1 MTHPFASEHYQKLA
15 QDARALVRQW
25 VTESQSIKPTY
36 AAKQLAGVLKDPK
49 GLPFTVGFVDGVI
62 RPEDDNVSGRNLSR
76 ISGLAPSFL
85 PWYMK
90 SAVGFGGKLA
100 GKVSWPTV
108 PVARRVLREM
118 VGHLIV
124 DASEEKLGD
133 AIAELTKSG
142 NRLNVNLLGEAVLGD
157 NEAEH
162 RLSETKRLLAR
173 DDVDY
178 VSIKVSA
185 VSGPHQHWAFD
196 EVVEEAVRR
205 LTPLYELAASS
216 SPKKFINLDMEEYK
230 DLDMTIEVFTKILD
244 QPHLKDLEA
253 GIVLQAYLPDTL
265 AAMQRLQAWAA
276 ERVANGGSS
285 IKVRLVKG
293 ANLSMEIVEGVMH
306 GWPVTTWDTKQ
317 AADTNYKRIL
327 DYALRPEHAK
337 NIRLGVA
344 GHNLFDVAFA
354 LLLAEDRGVKDRVEF
369 EMLIGMAEQQAEI
382 IRRRVG
388 HLLLYVPV
396 VNPKEFDVAIAYLIR
411 RLEENASSENFMSGI
426 FDLAT
431 DEEIFKR
438 EEDRFMRSLNS
449 VTDEVPEGKR
459 HQNRQTE
466 NADNVFVP
474 AGRFEN
480 TPDTD
485 PSLSGNREWGRAILE
500 RSKTTQIGIATLKE
514 NELTSAAEAEQ
525 LVADAEASGKVWGR
539 LSGAERAAVLRN
551 VGKEIALHRAEL
563 LEVMA
568 AEAGKTLEQGDTE
581 VSEAIDFAYYYAML
595 AEDLEKIDGAQV
607 QSVDLTVVVPP
618 WNFPTAIP
626 AGGVLAG
633 LAAGSAVI
641 FKPATITARTG
652 ALIAEIMWK
661 AGVPKDVLKLVKVVD
676 REAGKVL
683 ISHPEVDRLILTGG
697 YETAELFR
705 SWRDDLPLF
714 GETSGKNSI
723 IVTPNADIDLAVKD
737 VVYSAFGHAGQKCSA
752 GSTVILVGAAAQSER
767 FRRQLLDSVN
777 SLHVAHPQDIEAQ
790 MGPVAQKP
798 EEKLLRGLTT
808 LGPGER
814 WLIQP
819 KELDDTGRLWSPG
832 VREGVKP
839 GSEYHM
845 TEYFGPI
852 LGIMTADTLE
862 EAIELQNA
870 PDYGLT
876 AGLHSLDAEELELW
890 LSKVQAGNVYVNRG
904 ITGAIV
910 RRQPFGGWK
919 KSTVGSGT
927 KAGGPSYLIALS
939 DWERA
944 KATATAV
951 PQSVAVR
958 EVLATADNAD
968 LCTAEDFA
976 FLTRS
981 ASSDAEAWESEFGY
995 GYDPSKLGVERNIL
1009 RYVPTQVLV
1018 RADKSAS
1025 VADAVRVVLAG
1036 LAAGAPMALSVG
1048 KDLPVAV
1055 RGILEN
1061 KGIKYLVES
1070 DEAWRTYLASNA
1082 KTPVRALAGTP
1093 LEGTR
1098 IRYIGDDVKSV
1109 YTALGGRPD
1118 VAVYFHPVTEA
1129 GRIEMLPFLREQAV
1143 SITAHRFG
1151 NPNPFSESVI
1161 SSR

>member
-1 MTHPFASEHYQKLA
+1 
-15 QDARALVRQW
+15 
-25 VTESQSIKPTY
+25 
-36 AAKQLAGVLKDPK
+36 
-49 GLPFTVGFVDGVI
+49 
-62 RPEDDNVSGRNLSR
+62 
-76 ISGLAPSFL
+76 
-85 PWYMK
+85 
-90 SAVGFGGKLA
+90 
-100 GKVSWPTV
+100 
-108 PVARRVLREM
+108 
-118 VGHLIV
+118 
-124 DASEEKLGD
+124 
-133 AIAELTKSG
+133 
-142 NRLNVNLLGEAVLGD
+142 
-157 NEAEH
+157 
-162 RLSETKRLLAR
+162 
-173 DDVDY
+173 
-178 VSIKVSA
+178 
-185 VSGPHQHWAFD
+185 
-196 EVVEEAVRR
+196 
-205 LTPLYELAASS
+205 
-216 SPKKFINLDMEEYK
+216 MEEYK

-568 AEAGKTLEQGDTE
+568 AEAGKTLDQGDTE

-808 LGPGER
+808 LGPGSAGSFSLR
-814 WLIQP
+814 NLTIP
-819 KELDDTGRLWSPG
+819 VAYGAR
-832 VREGVKP
+832 VFVKV
-839 GSEYHM
+839 
-845 TEYFGPI
+845 
-852 LGIMTADTLE
+852 L
-862 EAIELQNA
+862 
-870 PDYGLT
+870 
-876 AGLHSLDAEELELW
+876 SLD
-890 LSKVQAGNVYVNRG
+890 LST
-904 ITGAIV
+904 I
-910 RRQPFGGWK
+910 
-919 KSTVGSGT
+919 
-927 KAGGPSYLIALS
+927 
-939 DWERA
+939 
-944 KATATAV
+944 
-951 PQSVAVR
+951 
-958 EVLATADNAD
+958 
-968 LCTAEDFA
+968 
-976 FLTRS
+976 
-981 ASSDAEAWESEFGY
+981 
-995 GYDPSKLGVERNIL
+995 
-1009 RYVPTQVLV
+1009 
-1018 RADKSAS
+1018 
-1025 VADAVRVVLAG
+1025 
-1036 LAAGAPMALSVG
+1036 
-1048 KDLPVAV
+1048 
-1055 RGILEN
+1055 
-1061 KGIKYLVES
+1061 
-1070 DEAWRTYLASNA
+1070 
-1082 KTPVRALAGTP
+1082 
-1093 LEGTR
+1093 
-1098 IRYIGDDVKSV
+1098 
-1109 YTALGGRPD
+1109 
-1118 VAVYFHPVTEA
+1118 
-1129 GRIEMLPFLREQAV
+1129 
-1143 SITAHRFG
+1143 
-1151 NPNPFSESVI
+1151 
-1161 SSR
+1161 

>member
-100 GKVSWPTV
+100 GKMSWPTV

-568 AEAGKTLEQGDTE
+568 AEAGKTLDQGDTE

-705 SWRDDLPLF
+705 S
-714 GETSGKNSI
+714 
-723 IVTPNADIDLAVKD
+723 
-737 VVYSAFGHAGQKCSA
+737 
-752 GSTVILVGAAAQSER
+752 
-767 FRRQLLDSVN
+767 
-777 SLHVAHPQDIEAQ
+777 
-790 MGPVAQKP
+790 
-798 EEKLLRGLTT
+798 
-808 LGPGER
+808 
-814 WLIQP
+814 
-819 KELDDTGRLWSPG
+819 
-832 VREGVKP
+832 
-839 GSEYHM
+839 
-845 TEYFGPI
+845 
-852 LGIMTADTLE
+852 
-862 EAIELQNA
+862 
-870 PDYGLT
+870 
-876 AGLHSLDAEELELW
+876 
-890 LSKVQAGNVYVNRG
+890 
-904 ITGAIV
+904 
-910 RRQPFGGWK
+910 
-919 KSTVGSGT
+919 
-927 KAGGPSYLIALS
+927 
-939 DWERA
+939 
-944 KATATAV
+944 
-951 PQSVAVR
+951 
-958 EVLATADNAD
+958 
-968 LCTAEDFA
+968 
-976 FLTRS
+976 
-981 ASSDAEAWESEFGY
+981 
-995 GYDPSKLGVERNIL
+995 
-1009 RYVPTQVLV
+1009 
-1018 RADKSAS
+1018 
-1025 VADAVRVVLAG
+1025 
-1036 LAAGAPMALSVG
+1036 
-1048 KDLPVAV
+1048 
-1055 RGILEN
+1055 
-1061 KGIKYLVES
+1061 
-1070 DEAWRTYLASNA
+1070 
-1082 KTPVRALAGTP
+1082 
-1093 LEGTR
+1093 
-1098 IRYIGDDVKSV
+1098 
-1109 YTALGGRPD
+1109 
-1118 VAVYFHPVTEA
+1118 
-1129 GRIEMLPFLREQAV
+1129 
-1143 SITAHRFG
+1143 
-1151 NPNPFSESVI
+1151 
-1161 SSR
+1161 

>member
-539 LSGAERAAVLRN
+539 LSGAERAAVLR
-551 VGKEIALHRAEL
+551 K
-563 LEVMA
+563 
-568 AEAGKTLEQGDTE
+568 
-581 VSEAIDFAYYYAML
+581 
-595 AEDLEKIDGAQV
+595 
-607 QSVDLTVVVPP
+607 
-618 WNFPTAIP
+618 
-626 AGGVLAG
+626 
-633 LAAGSAVI
+633 
-641 FKPATITARTG
+641 
-652 ALIAEIMWK
+652 
-661 AGVPKDVLKLVKVVD
+661 
-676 REAGKVL
+676 
-683 ISHPEVDRLILTGG
+683 
-697 YETAELFR
+697 
-705 SWRDDLPLF
+705 
-714 GETSGKNSI
+714 
-723 IVTPNADIDLAVKD
+723 
-737 VVYSAFGHAGQKCSA
+737 
-752 GSTVILVGAAAQSER
+752 
-767 FRRQLLDSVN
+767 
-777 SLHVAHPQDIEAQ
+777 
-790 MGPVAQKP
+790 
-798 EEKLLRGLTT
+798 
-808 LGPGER
+808 R
-814 WLIQP
+814 W
-819 KELDDTGRLWSPG
+819 
-832 VREGVKP
+832 
-839 GSEYHM
+839 
-845 TEYFGPI
+845 
-852 LGIMTADTLE
+852 
-862 EAIELQNA
+862 
-870 PDYGLT
+870 
-876 AGLHSLDAEELELW
+876 
-890 LSKVQAGNVYVNRG
+890 
-904 ITGAIV
+904 
-910 RRQPFGGWK
+910 
-919 KSTVGSGT
+919 
-927 KAGGPSYLIALS
+927 
-939 DWERA
+939 
-944 KATATAV
+944 
-951 PQSVAVR
+951 
-958 EVLATADNAD
+958 
-968 LCTAEDFA
+968 
-976 FLTRS
+976 
-981 ASSDAEAWESEFGY
+981 
-995 GYDPSKLGVERNIL
+995 
-1009 RYVPTQVLV
+1009 
-1018 RADKSAS
+1018 
-1025 VADAVRVVLAG
+1025 
-1036 LAAGAPMALSVG
+1036 
-1048 KDLPVAV
+1048 
-1055 RGILEN
+1055 
-1061 KGIKYLVES
+1061 
-1070 DEAWRTYLASNA
+1070 
-1082 KTPVRALAGTP
+1082 
-1093 LEGTR
+1093 
-1098 IRYIGDDVKSV
+1098 
-1109 YTALGGRPD
+1109 
-1118 VAVYFHPVTEA
+1118 
-1129 GRIEMLPFLREQAV
+1129 
-1143 SITAHRFG
+1143 
-1151 NPNPFSESVI
+1151 
-1161 SSR
+1161 

>member
-100 GKVSWPTV
+100 GKMSWPTV

-568 AEAGKTLEQGDTE
+568 AEAGKTLDQGDTE

-939 DWERA
+939 DWERTE
-944 KATATAV
+944 ATATAV

-968 LCTAEDFA
+968 LCAAEDFA

-1018 RADKSAS
+1018 RADESAS

-1098 IRYIGDDVKSV
+1098 IRYIGDEVKSV